1 MDTFSVVFY
10 ETLSG
15 ENRQTNR
22 INKWFYKEVYEN
34 A

>member
-10 ETLSG
+10 EIIFFLY
-15 ENRQTNR
+15 RQTNR
-22 INKWFYKEVYEN
+22 INKWFCKEVYEN